1 MELFQRTVPAF
12 SLCSLVAGGW
22 AKRVS
27 VVTTPEEAGA
37 VGGDSPSED
46 QSSPMEVEGAQESVE
61 DSNDG
66 SVPQSE
72 EGIAFTVPQCVC
84 VCACCVCVCLAY
96 SLAVTVRSCHTMFGG
111 ELWRV

>member
-46 QSSPMEVEGAQESVE
+46 QSSPKEVEGAQESVE

-72 EGIAFTVPQCVC
+72 EGSPSLYLSVCVC
-84 VCACCVCVCLAY
+84 VRMSVYVF
-96 SLAVTVRSCHTMFGG
+96 V
-111 ELWRV
+111 